1 MARTTNYLQSWK
13 DKIKQIGTSVQQK
26 VQEVTGVDPTQN
38 TNNIKNILKQYQEAE
53 KNSLGQGNNGTV
65 VGGKGSVN
73 QNNTASIQKE
83 SPIINNNDDRFLSW
97 YKNQFG
103 KDYAGDFNKT
113 DSMSDQDYE
122 QGNNLY
128 QAYLQKENLAN
139 QTNSALSSL
148 EESKSQQR
156 QEASIL
162 RDKMAKYIQLQNQNN
177 GFNNLG
183 VSESTALQAD
193 SKYMSNLGSIESQ
206 ANANKTNIL
215 NNYFNNKTNIDTD
228 AAANEQSILNKY
240 QQYAREDEQ
249 KEYERKKYEEEQTY
263 KKEQDEYN
271 KQRYEDEFNY
281 QKQQDELDRQRYDSE
296 LEYQKQ
302 QDEYSK
308 QKAIQDSAFNEFMTI
323 VESGSFNTAAELEAF
338 YNSFKG
344 NLSPEQQAIAEQQ
357 INFYKNN
364 PSQQE
369 MDKEN
374 EQNRTGIIKEQQNED
389 GTTTIVIRDENGQ
402 EHTIIKD
409 ADGNIIDQS
418 TQDSE
423 ALAKQKEEEKKQR
436 ILEGKEYI
444 EYKGKNYQ
452 LKSQLKTNANEIKNN
467 DSFSSQL
474 KKLGFSNPYD
484 SNIPDG
490 TTFTI
495 NCDSS
500 GSDKFD
506 FSKDVLGTAL
516 NPWRFISNVAG
527 LVGVNTGGGS
537 FSTIKKTVT
546 YYQGNWY
553 ISQKK

>member
-26 VQEVTGVDPTQN
+26 VQEVTGVDSAQ

-53 KNSLGQGNNGTV
+53 KNSLGQGNNGAV

-73 QNNTASIQKE
+73 QNNTATIKEVAPAQKE

-148 EESKSQQR
+148 EENKSQQR

-177 GFNNLG
+177 GLNNLG

-249 KEYERKKYEEEQTY
+249 KEYERKKYEEEQAY

-369 MDKEN
+369 MDDSVE
-374 EQNRTGIIKEQQNED
+374 E
-389 GTTTIVIRDENGQ
+389 
-402 EHTIIKD
+402 
-409 ADGNIIDQS
+409 AD
-418 TQDSE
+418 
-423 ALAKQKEEEKKQR
+423 KQKEMESTLSGRKYINYNGSDYQIKSGVPLEQNSDEMKWLYQYAEELFGDKNPYSENIQEGTTLSAEDLFKMA
-436 ILEGKEYI
+436 LYEKLGKE
-444 EYKGKNYQ
+444 KVDKA
-452 LKSQLKTNANEIKNN
+452 LRTNN
-467 DSFSSQL
+467 
-474 KKLGFSNPYD
+474 
-484 SNIPDG
+484 
-490 TTFTI
+490 
-495 NCDSS
+495 
-500 GSDKFD
+500 
-506 FSKDVLGTAL
+506 
-516 NPWRFISNVAG
+516 G
-527 LVGVNTGGGS
+527 LVIASLGLYGQMYLNVQKEN
-537 FSTIKKTVT
+537 VHYT
-546 YYQGNWY
+546 YYQGEWY
-553 ISQKK
+553 QTEKK